1 MNNRSRRN
9 QQSRLS
15 SFPKLC
21 NRHVPQSI
29 ASTKLQKTQS
39 QCQNFVIV
47 AKGIVVAVMGAT
59 SVIIQSYLLMVEV
72 SGKITLLQYLRFFK
86 LFISERKQTERL
98 RTCDASRQLLI
109 YLGDTFIF
117 HAVYPLPI

>member
-29 ASTKLQKTQS
+29 VSTKLQKTKS

-47 AKGIVVAVMGAT
+47 AKGIVIAVMCAS
-59 SVIIQSYLLMVEV
+59 SVILQSDLLMVDV
-72 SGKITLLQYLRFFK
+72 SEKIKLLQYLRF
-86 LFISERKQTERL
+86 
-98 RTCDASRQLLI
+98 
-109 YLGDTFIF
+109 
-117 HAVYPLPI
+117 